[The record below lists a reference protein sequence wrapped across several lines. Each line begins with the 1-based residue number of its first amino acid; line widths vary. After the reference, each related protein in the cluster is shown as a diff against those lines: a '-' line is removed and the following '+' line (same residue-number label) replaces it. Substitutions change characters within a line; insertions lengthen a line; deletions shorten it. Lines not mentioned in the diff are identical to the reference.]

1 MKHRALTEADVK
13 FEITCMPEDTPVR
26 GNALDSGDPAEDR
39 KIEDEIISDLDNGN
53 EWAWCCVRVRAT
65 WKGFTGEDYLGGCCY
80 GSRAEFEAGGYLPDM
95 KAQALADLNAS
106 VARTAEEIG
115 SLLVTLPF
123 DPTAG
128 QG

>member
-1 MKHRALTEADVK
+1 
-13 FEITCMPEDTPVR
+13 MPEDTPVR

-39 KIEDEIISDLDNGN
+39 RIEDEIISDLDNGN

-65 WKGFTGEDYLGGCCY
+65 WEGFTGEDYLGGCCC

-106 VARTAEEIG
+106 VARTAEELV